1 MEELRQ
7 LEPIDGL
14 MQFIER
20 ESSNQRLWSW
30 FHARIFDSSGGYRQG
45 VPAPG
50 HCIIMQVGDAMNS
63 SCRWGTLVSRRRAT
77 AGDIDIIPM
86 GTSAIWEEDGP
97 STMLAVSL
105 TPALLGVAAR
115 GTDLNPDAVSV
126 EPRLQVRDPLIE
138 HVGWAL
144 KAELESNEP
153 YDRIYAEGL
162 GIALAVHLLRRYGRG
177 IFGTPKRGL
186 TRRQL
191 HNVIDYINGN
201 LQKNLSLAE
210 VAAIAGGSMSHFK
223 VLFKQSVGLP
233 VHKYIVQQR
242 VKHAM
247 GLLSRGNT
255 KLSEVALQAGF
266 ADQSHMA
273 RCMRRVIGMTPAAV
287 IRSSG

>member
-1 MEELRQ
+1 MEELKQ
-7 LEPIDGL
+7 LEPIDGV
-14 MQFIER
+14 MQFVER
-20 ESSNQRLWSW
+20 AASNPRLRPW

-50 HCIIMQVGDAMNS
+50 HCIIMQVGEAMNAF
-63 SCRWGTLVSRRRAT
+63 CRWGTLVSRRRAT

-97 STMLAVSL
+97 STWLAVSL
-105 TPALLGVAAR
+105 TPALLRVATR
-115 GTDLNPDAVSV
+115 GTDLNPDLVSV
-126 EPRLQVRDPLIE
+126 EPRLQLRDPLIE

-153 YDRIYAEGL
+153 YDHVYAEGL
-162 GIALAVHLLRRYGRG
+162 GMALAVHLLRRYGRG
-177 IFGTPKRGL
+177 TFGSPKRGL

-191 HNVIDYINGN
+191 QNVIDYINGN

-210 VAAIAGGSMSHFK
+210 VAAVTGVSMSHFK

-233 VHKYIVQQR
+233 VHKYIIQQR
-242 VKHAM
+242 VEYAM
-247 GLLSRGNT
+247 GLLSHGKT
-255 KLSEVALQAGF
+255 KLSEVALQSGF
-266 ADQSHMA
+266 ADQSHMS
-273 RCMRRVIGMTPAAV
+273 RCMRRVIGMTPTAV